1 MGVALP
7 TVIVDAVMDVT
18 GPPSGSSALTAPS
31 LFLLESVPKLLQKE
45 SVLFDLGLKLAEL
58 LQVWAA
64 MPPANG
70 ILVPC
75 CRGFETRRC
84 GITCPCSGR

>member
-1 MGVALP
+1 MGWLSPLV
-7 TVIVDAVMDVT
+7 VVDAVMDVA

-31 LFLLESVPKLLQKE
+31 LLLLESVPKLLQKE
-45 SVLFDLGLKLAEL
+45 SVLFDLGLKLVEL
-58 LQVWAA
+58 LQVWAM

-70 ILVPC
+70 ILIPC

-84 GITCPCSGR
+84 GITRPCPGR